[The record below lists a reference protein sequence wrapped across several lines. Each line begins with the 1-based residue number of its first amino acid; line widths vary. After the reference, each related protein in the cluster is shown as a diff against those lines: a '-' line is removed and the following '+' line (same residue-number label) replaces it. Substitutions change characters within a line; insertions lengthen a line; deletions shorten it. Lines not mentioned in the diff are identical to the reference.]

1 MLDEYASICFT
12 IERSGMDASSAQIN
26 ARIDAGLKASGI
38 RALWERFAE
47 LADRPEKIRELISRA
62 PDEFAADEVIERD
75 RKLALAREGA
85 TIVSQSLAAR
95 GMVVP
100 EGFEGL
106 PYEELREQTL
116 IERLHERGLD
126 A

>member
-1 MLDEYASICFT
+1 
-12 IERSGMDASSAQIN
+12 MDASSAQIN
-26 ARIDAGLKASGI
+26 ARIDAGLKASGDSALAKAGLTPTKAI

-47 LADRPEKIRELISRA
+47 LADRPEKIRELVSRA
-62 PDEFAADEVIERD
+62 PGELAADEVVERD

-95 GMVVP
+95 DVAVP